1 MELRITGLKRSF
13 MTAEGEL
20 FALDGIDLTINDGEF
35 VAIVGESGSGKTTLL
50 NMIAGLDRPSEG
62 KIMLDDTELSALD
75 GDALAKLRRRRIGV
89 IYQFYNLVPEL
100 NIRDNVTLPIEL
112 DGGDID
118 EARLSEIIGSVGLD
132 GRENDYPNMLS
143 GGQQQRAAIARALY
157 QKPSLLLADE
167 PTGNLDSRNSREI
180 MALLTELNKK
190 DGITLVV
197 VTHSEEVAK
206 MARRVIRLEDGR
218 VAEDRRSL

>member
-1 MELRITGLKRSF
+1 MALKITELRRSF

-50 NMIAGLDRPSEG
+50 NMLAGLDTPTSG
-62 KIMLDDTELSALD
+62 KIILGDTDLTSLRS
-75 GDALAKLRRRRIGV
+75 DALARLRRRRIGV
-89 IYQFYNLVPEL
+89 IYQFYNLIPEL
-100 NIRDNVTLPIEL
+100 NIRDNITLPTEL
-112 DGGDID
+112 DGELPD
-118 EARLSEIIGSVGLD
+118 EERLTEITKSVGLG
-132 GRENDYPNMLS
+132 GRENDFLSMLS